1 MLLSTRTLISG
12 LMRRSLCSSST
23 VDDSSAL
30 VDHRVI
36 GQSQELF
43 YFHEYAPGSAFFLP
57 HGTRILQRLTQLLR
71 SHYQR
76 RGYDE
81 VVTPIFFNRQL
92 WKQSGHWD
100 FYKENMFGV
109 YAPHHTT
116 AAHEEQHQQHS
127 TEDHHDQHQHH
138 HHHHYHSDSTSEILE
153 KTDQLELKPMNCPSH
168 CLIFKSRTRSHRE
181 LPIRYADFGMLHRN
195 ELAGALTGLTRVRRF
210 QQDDAH
216 IFCSEEQV
224 EDEIAGCLDMMKS
237 VYELL
242 GLDYSFELS
251 TRPEQRMGS
260 DEQWDQA
267 EGALRSALQSTEHEW
282 TVNEGDGAFYGPK
295 IDVRVRDRQQRSHQL
310 ATVQLDFQL
319 PIRFGLQFQGEDEHL
334 HTPVIVHRAVLGSLE
349 RCLALLIEHTA
360 GKWPFWLSPRQA
372 AVMPISEAQTGYAQK
387 VLRLLNNHGFYAELD
402 DSPVTLQRRIRKAE
416 VSQFNYILIVGK
428 QEEAASTVSVR
439 EKGSSSTTIIPLSQI
454 PEFMQSK
461 NPRFHPSDDI

>member
-1 MLLSTRTLISG
+1 
-12 LMRRSLCSSST
+12 
-23 VDDSSAL
+23 
-30 VDHRVI
+30 
-36 GQSQELF
+36 
-43 YFHEYAPGSAFFLP
+43 
-57 HGTRILQRLTQLLR
+57 
-71 SHYQR
+71 
-76 RGYDE
+76 
-81 VVTPIFFNRQL
+81 
-92 WKQSGHWD
+92 
-100 FYKENMFGV
+100 
-109 YAPHHTT
+109 
-116 AAHEEQHQQHS
+116 
-127 TEDHHDQHQHH
+127 
-138 HHHHYHSDSTSEILE
+138 
-153 KTDQLELKPMNCPSH
+153 MNCPSH